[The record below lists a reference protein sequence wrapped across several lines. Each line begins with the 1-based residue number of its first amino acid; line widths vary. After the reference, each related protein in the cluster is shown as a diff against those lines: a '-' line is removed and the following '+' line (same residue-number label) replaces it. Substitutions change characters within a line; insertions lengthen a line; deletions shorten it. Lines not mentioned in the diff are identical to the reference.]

1 MIRTIYLQLAAA
13 LLSICLAAL
22 FAGTRGAVSAVLA
35 SVVCILPCAWFA
47 LRLDRMSKRPGGA
60 PATQFAAQFFVG
72 EFVKIAATVLLLI
85 IAVKTYR
92 DMHWPSL
99 LLSMVLVLQASFLA
113 FWKKS

>member
-1 MIRTIYLQLAAA
+1 MTRTIYLQLAAA
-13 LLSICLAAL
+13 LLAICLAAL
-22 FAGTRGAVSAVLA
+22 FAGTHGAVSAALA
-35 SVVCILPCAWFA
+35 SVACILPCTWFA
-47 LRLDRMSKRPGGA
+47 LRLSKLAKQPGAVPA
-60 PATQFAAQFFVG
+60 PHYAAQFFVG
-72 EFVKIAATVLLLI
+72 EFVKIAATVLLLM